1 MKFNESWLR
10 EWVNPAVSTDELAHQ
25 ITMAGLEVDDV
36 LPVAGSFTGVKVGQV
51 VECGQHPDADKL
63 RVTKVDIGAE
73 ELLDIVC
80 GASNCRQGIKVA
92 VATVGAVL
100 PGDFKIKKAKLR
112 GQPSHG
118 MLCSFTELGIDVE
131 SDGIME
137 LAFDAPIGTDFREF
151 LGLDDVTIDV
161 DLTANRADCFSVRG
175 MAREVGVLNRADIT
189 EPSSEAVVANV
200 DDVISIDVKA
210 PAACPRY
217 LGRVIKNVNVNAETP
232 LWMQEK
238 LRRCGIRSIDPV
250 VDITNFVL
258 LEQGQPMHA
267 FDLAKIDGGIVVRMA
282 EQDEKLTLL
291 DGTEA
296 KLNSDTLVVADHTKA
311 LAIAGIFGGQDS
323 GVSTESG
330 KETKDVLLECA
341 FFAPDH
347 IRGRARS
354 YGLHTDSS
362 MRFERGVDYALQAS
376 AMERATALL
385 VEICG
390 GDVAPVVTVESASD
404 LPTPNKVALRR
415 TKLDNLLGHHISDS
429 DVIEILERLGMTVET
444 LLVDGKAEGWAAV
457 APTWRFDIA
466 IEQDL
471 IEEVG
476 RIYGYDNIPNQA
488 PIAALSMND
497 HKEANLPLKRVRNL
511 LVDRGFQ
518 EAITYSFVEPEQQK
532 LIVPDVEPLI
542 LPFPISVEMSAMRLG
557 LIQGLLN
564 TVVHNQ
570 KRQQPRVRLFEYGLR
585 FIPCESAENGMRQEP
600 MLAGVISGARSEEH
614 WDIETNTVDFFDLK
628 GDLEAVLELSAND
641 NAYSFTSVSHPALHP
656 GQSAAII
663 VDAGLETEK
672 VVGVIGTVH
681 PELERKFGLNGRTVV
696 FEIEWSAIDTRVIPE
711 AVGLSKFPA
720 NRRDIAVVVDDS
732 IASDDVVSACLA
744 NGGELL
750 TGAKL
755 FDVYQGKGV
764 EEGKKSL
771 AIALSLQSVERTLE
785 DADIATSVDAIVS
798 ALSEQFGASLRD

>member
-1 MKFNESWLR
+1 MKFSESWLR
-10 EWVNPAVSTDELAHQ
+10 EWVNPAVTTDELTHQ

-36 LPVAGSFTGVKVGQV
+36 LPVAGTFNGVKVGHV

-63 RVTKVDIGAE
+63 RVTKVDVGEE

-80 GASNCRQGIKVA
+80 GAANCRQGLKVA

-137 LAFDAPIGTDFREF
+137 LAIDAPIGMDFRDF
-151 LGLDDVTIDV
+151 LALNDVTVDV
-161 DLTANRADCFSVRG
+161 DLTSNRADCFSIRG
-175 MAREVGVLNRADIT
+175 MAREVGVLNRADVT
-189 EPSSEAVVANV
+189 EPSVAPV
-200 DDVISIDVKA
+200 APSIDDTVAIEVKA

-217 LGRVIKNVNVNAETP
+217 LGRVVKNVNVQAKTP

-267 FDLAKIDGGIVVRMA
+267 FDLAKIDGGIVVRLA
-282 EQDEKLTLL
+282 EQGEKITLL
-291 DGTEA
+291 DGSEA
-296 KLNSDTLVVADHTKA
+296 ELNADTLVVADHNKA
-311 LAIAGIFGGQDS
+311 LAIAGIFGGEES
-323 GVSTESG
+323 GVTS
-330 KETKDVLLECA
+330 ETKDVLLECA

-362 MRFERGVDYALQAS
+362 MRFERGVDYALQVS

-390 GDVAPVVTVESASD
+390 GEVAPVVAVESEAE
-404 LPTPNKVALRR
+404 LPKPNKVALRR
-415 TKLDNLLGHHISDS
+415 TKLDNLLGHHIADS
-429 DVIEILERLGMTVET
+429 DVVEILERLGMTVET
-444 LLVDGKAEGWAAV
+444 TAEGWVAV

-471 IEEVG
+471 VEEVG
-476 RIYGYDNIPNQA
+476 RIYGYDNIPNQNPA
-488 PIAALSMND
+488 AALKMHD
-497 HKEANLPLKRVRNL
+497 HQEANIPLKRVRDL
-511 LVDRGFQ
+511 LVDCGYH

-532 LIVPDVEPLI
+532 LVVPGVDALI
-542 LPFPISVEMSAMRLG
+542 LPNPISAEMSAMRLG

-585 FIPCESAENGMRQEP
+585 FIPCDTAENGMRQEP
-600 MLAGVISGARSEEH
+600 MLAGVIAGTRSEEH
-614 WDIETNTVDFFDLK
+614 WNIDTNTVDFFDLK
-628 GDLEAVLELSAND
+628 GDVEAILELSAND
-641 NAYSFTSVSHPALHP
+641 KAYSFVAAKHPALHP
-656 GQSAAII
+656 GQSAAIV
-663 VDAGLETEK
+663 VDGKEI
-672 VVGVIGTVH
+672 GVIGTVH
-681 PELERKFGLNGRTVV
+681 PELERKFGLNGRTIV
-696 FEIEWSAIDTRVIPE
+696 FEIEWSAINRKVIPE
-711 AVGLSKFPA
+711 AVALSKFPA
-720 NRRDIAVVVDDS
+720 NRRDIAVVVDEAV
-732 IASDDVVSACLA
+732 ASGDIVNACLEV
-744 NGGELL
+744 GGEFLKA
-750 TGAKL
+750 AKL
-755 FDVYQGKGV
+755 FDVYVGKGV

-771 AIALSLQSVERTLE
+771 AIALTLQSNERTLE
-785 DADIATSVDAIVS
+785 DADIAGAVDAIV
-798 ALSEQFGASLRD
+798 AHVSEKFGASLRD

>member
-1 MKFNESWLR
+1 MKFSESWLR
-10 EWVNPAVSTDELAHQ
+10 EWVNPAVTTDELTHQ

-36 LPVAGSFTGVKVGQV
+36 LPVAGTFNGVKVGHV

-63 RVTKVDIGAE
+63 RVTKVDVGE
-73 ELLDIVC
+73 EALLDIVC
-80 GASNCRQGIKVA
+80 GAANCRQGLKVA

-137 LAFDAPIGTDFREF
+137 LAIDAPIGMDFRDF
-151 LGLDDVTIDV
+151 LALNDVTIDV
-161 DLTANRADCFSVRG
+161 DLTSNRADCFSIRG
-175 MAREVGVLNRADIT
+175 MAREVGVLNRADVT
-189 EPSSEAVVANV
+189 EPSVAPV
-200 DDVISIDVKA
+200 APSIDDTVAIDVKA

-217 LGRVIKNVNVNAETP
+217 LGRVVKNVNVQARTP

-267 FDLAKIDGGIVVRMA
+267 FDLAKIDGGIVVRLA
-282 EQDEKLTLL
+282 EQGEKITLL
-291 DGTEA
+291 DGSEA
-296 KLNSDTLVVADHTKA
+296 ELNADTLVVADHNKA
-311 LAIAGIFGGQDS
+311 LAIAGIFGGEES
-323 GVSTESG
+323 GVTS
-330 KETKDVLLECA
+330 ETKDVLLECA

-362 MRFERGVDYALQAS
+362 MRFERGVDYALQVN
-376 AMERATALL
+376 AMERATQLL

-390 GDVAPVVTVESASD
+390 GEVAPVVAVESEAE
-404 LPTPNKVALRR
+404 LPKPNKVALRR
-415 TKLDNLLGHHISDS
+415 TKLDNLLGHHIADS
-429 DVIEILERLGMTVET
+429 DVVEILERLGMTVET
-444 LLVDGKAEGWAAV
+444 TAEGWVAV

-471 IEEVG
+471 VEEVG
-476 RIYGYDNIPNQA
+476 RIYGYDNIPNQNPA
-488 PIAALSMND
+488 AALKMHD
-497 HKEANLPLKRVRNL
+497 HQEANIPLKRVRDL
-511 LVDRGFQ
+511 LVDRGYH

-532 LIVPDVEPLI
+532 LVVPGVDALI
-542 LPFPISVEMSAMRLG
+542 LPNPISAEMSAMRLG

-585 FIPCESAENGMRQEP
+585 FIPCDTAENGMRQEP
-600 MLAGVISGARSEEH
+600 MLAGVIAGTRSEEH
-614 WDIETNTVDFFDLK
+614 WNIDTNTVDFFDLK
-628 GDLEAVLELSAND
+628 GDVEAILELSAND
-641 NAYSFTSVSHPALHP
+641 KAYSFVAAKHPALHP
-656 GQSAAII
+656 GQSAAIV
-663 VDAGLETEK
+663 VDGKEI
-672 VVGVIGTVH
+672 GVIGTVH
-681 PELERKFGLNGRTVV
+681 PELERKFGLNGRTIV
-696 FEIEWSAIDTRVIPE
+696 FEIEWSAINRKVIPE
-711 AVGLSKFPA
+711 AVALSKFPA
-720 NRRDIAVVVDDS
+720 NRRDIAVVVDEAV
-732 IASDDVVSACLA
+732 ASGDIVNACLEV
-744 NGGELL
+744 GGEFLKA
-750 TGAKL
+750 AKL
-755 FDVYQGKGV
+755 FDVYVGKGV

-771 AIALSLQSVERTLE
+771 AIALTLQSNERTLE
-785 DADIATSVDAIVS
+785 DADIAGAVDAIV
-798 ALSEQFGASLRD
+798 AHVSEKFGASLRD

>member
-1 MKFNESWLR
+1 MKFSESWLR
-10 EWVNPAVSTDELAHQ
+10 EWVNPAITTDELTHQ

-36 LPVAGSFTGVKVGQV
+36 LPVAGTFNGVKVGHV

-63 RVTKVDIGAE
+63 RVTKVDVGEE

-80 GASNCRQGIKVA
+80 GAANCRQGLKVA

-118 MLCSFTELGIDVE
+118 MLCSFSELGIDVE

-137 LAFDAPIGTDFREF
+137 LAEDAVIGTDFREF
-151 LGLDDVTIDV
+151 LGLDDVTVDV
-161 DLTANRADCFSVRG
+161 DLTANRADCFSIRG
-175 MAREVGVLNRADIT
+175 LAREVGVLNRADVAQP
-189 EPSSEAVVANV
+189 EVAAVAETIADTV
-200 DDVISIDVKA
+200 SIEVKA

-217 LGRVIKNVNVNAETP
+217 LGRVIKNVNVQAETP

-250 VDITNFVL
+250 VDVTNYVL

-267 FDLAKIDGGIVVRMA
+267 FDLAKIEGGIVVRLA
-282 EQDEKLTLL
+282 EQGEKLTLL
-291 DGTEA
+291 DGSEA
-296 KLNSDTLVVADHTKA
+296 ELNADTLVVADHNKA
-311 LAIAGIFGGQDS
+311 LAIAGIFGGEGS
-323 GVSTESG
+323 GVTT
-330 KETKDVLLECA
+330 ETKDVLLECA

-362 MRFERGVDYALQAS
+362 MRFERGVDYALQVS
-376 AMERATALL
+376 AMERATQLL

-390 GDVAPVVTVESASD
+390 GEVAPVVAVESEAD
-404 LPTPNKVALRR
+404 LPKANQVALRR
-415 TKLDNLLGHHISDS
+415 TKLDNLLGHHIADA
-429 DVIEILERLGMTVET
+429 DVVEILERLGMTVEAN
-444 LLVDGKAEGWAAV
+444 AEGWVAV

-476 RIYGYDNIPNQA
+476 RIYGYDNIPNQH
-488 PIAALSMND
+488 PVAALKMHNQV
-497 HKEANLPLKRVRNL
+497 EAVQPLKRVRDL
-511 LVDRGFQ
+511 LVDRGYH

-532 LIVPDVEPLI
+532 LIVPGVEPLI
-542 LPFPISVEMSAMRLG
+542 LPFPISADMSAMRLG

-600 MLAGVISGARSEEH
+600 MLAGVISGTRSEEH
-614 WDIETNTVDFFDLK
+614 WDIATNTVDFFDMK
-628 GDLEAVLELSAND
+628 GDLEAVLELSSNEK
-641 NAYSFTSVSHPALHP
+641 AYSFVAAKHPALHP
-656 GQSAAII
+656 GQSAAIML
-663 VDAGLETEK
+663 DGKE
-672 VVGVIGTVH
+672 VGVIGTVH

-696 FEIEWSAIDTRVIPE
+696 FEIEWNAINSKVIPE
-711 AVGLSKFPA
+711 AVALSKFPA
-720 NRRDIAVVVDDS
+720 NRRDIAVVVDEAV
-732 IASDDVVSACLA
+732 ASGDIVNACLA
-744 NGGELL
+744 QGGEFLKA
-750 TGAKL
+750 AKL
-755 FDVYQGKGV
+755 FDVYVGKGV

-771 AIALSLQSVERTLE
+771 AIALTLQSLERTLE
-785 DADIATSVDAIVS
+785 DADIAGAVDAIV
-798 ALSEQFGASLRD
+798 AHIGEKFGATLRD

>member
-1 MKFNESWLR
+1 MKFSESWLR
-10 EWVNPAVSTDELAHQ
+10 EWVNPAVTTDELTHQ

-36 LPVAGSFTGVKVGQV
+36 LPVAGTFNGVKVGHV

-63 RVTKVDIGAE
+63 RVTKVDVGEE

-80 GASNCRQGIKVA
+80 GAANCRQGLKVA

-137 LAFDAPIGTDFREF
+137 LAIDAPIGMDFRDF
-151 LGLDDVTIDV
+151 LALNDVTVDV
-161 DLTANRADCFSVRG
+161 DLTSNRADCFSIRG
-175 MAREVGVLNRADIT
+175 MAREVGVLNRADVT
-189 EPSSEAVVANV
+189 EPSVAPV
-200 DDVISIDVKA
+200 APSIDDTVAIEVKA

-217 LGRVIKNVNVNAETP
+217 LGRVVKNVNVQAKTP

-267 FDLAKIDGGIVVRMA
+267 FDLAKIDGGIVVRLA
-282 EQDEKLTLL
+282 EQGEKITLL
-291 DGTEA
+291 DGSEA
-296 KLNSDTLVVADHTKA
+296 ELNADTLVVADHNKA
-311 LAIAGIFGGQDS
+311 LAIAGIFGGEES
-323 GVSTESG
+323 GVTS
-330 KETKDVLLECA
+330 ETKDVLLECA

-390 GDVAPVVTVESASD
+390 GEVAPVVAVESEVE
-404 LPTPNKVALRR
+404 LPKPNKVALRR
-415 TKLDNLLGHHISDS
+415 TKLDNLLGHHIADS
-429 DVIEILERLGMTVET
+429 DVVEILERLGMTVET
-444 LLVDGKAEGWAAV
+444 TAEGWVAV

-471 IEEVG
+471 VEEVG
-476 RIYGYDNIPNQA
+476 RIYGYDNIPNQNPA
-488 PIAALSMND
+488 AALKMHD
-497 HKEANLPLKRVRNL
+497 HQEANIPLKRVRDL
-511 LVDRGFQ
+511 LVDRGYH

-532 LIVPDVEPLI
+532 LVVPGVDALI
-542 LPFPISVEMSAMRLG
+542 LPNPISAEMSAMRLG

-585 FIPCESAENGMRQEP
+585 FIPCETAENGMRQEP
-600 MLAGVISGARSEEH
+600 MLAGVIAGTRSEEH
-614 WDIETNTVDFFDLK
+614 WNIDTNTVDFFDLK
-628 GDLEAVLELSAND
+628 GDVEAILELSAND
-641 NAYSFTSVSHPALHP
+641 KAYSFVAAKHLALHP
-656 GQSAAII
+656 GQSAAIV
-663 VDAGLETEK
+663 VDGKEI
-672 VVGVIGTVH
+672 GVIGTVH
-681 PELERKFGLNGRTVV
+681 PELERKFGLNGRTIV
-696 FEIEWSAIDTRVIPE
+696 FEIEWSAINRKVIPE
-711 AVGLSKFPA
+711 AVALSKFPA
-720 NRRDIAVVVDDS
+720 NRRDIAVVVDEAV
-732 IASDDVVSACLA
+732 ASGDIVNACLEV
-744 NGGELL
+744 GGEFLKA
-750 TGAKL
+750 AKL
-755 FDVYQGKGV
+755 FDVYVGKGV

-771 AIALSLQSVERTLE
+771 AIALTLQSNERTLE
-785 DADIATSVDAIVS
+785 DADIAGAVDAIV
-798 ALSEQFGASLRD
+798 AHVSEKFGASLRD

>member
-1 MKFNESWLR
+1 MKFSESWLR
-10 EWVNPAVSTDELAHQ
+10 EWVNPAVTTDELTHQ

-63 RVTKVDIGAE
+63 RVTKVDVGEE

-80 GASNCRQGIKVA
+80 GAPNCRQGLKVA

-137 LAFDAPIGTDFREF
+137 LAEDAVLGTDFREF
-151 LGLDDVTIDV
+151 LGLDDVTVDV
-161 DLTANRADCFSVRG
+161 DLTANRADCFSIRG
-175 MAREVGVLNRADIT
+175 LAREVGVLNRADVT
-189 EPSSEAVVANV
+189 EPTVEAVAA
-200 DDVISIDVKA
+200 SIEDTVSIEVKA
-210 PAACPRY
+210 SEACPRY
-217 LGRVIKNVNVNAETP
+217 LGRVVRNVNVKAETP

-250 VDITNFVL
+250 VDITNYVL

-267 FDLAKIDGGIVVRMA
+267 FDLSKIGGGIVVRMA
-282 EQDEKLTLL
+282 EQGEKLTLL
-291 DGTEA
+291 DGTEVE
-296 KLNSDTLVVADHTKA
+296 LNADTLVVADHNKP
-311 LAIAGIFGGQDS
+311 LAIAGIFGGELS
-323 GVSTESG
+323 GVMAGT
-330 KETKDVLLECA
+330 TDIMLECA

-376 AMERATALL
+376 AMERATQLI

-390 GDVAPVVTVESASD
+390 GEVAPVVTVESEAD
-404 LPTPNKVALRR
+404 LPKPNNVELRR
-415 TKLDNLLGHHISDS
+415 TKLDNLLGHHIADA
-429 DVIEILERLGMTVET
+429 DVVEILERLGLTVEKT
-444 LLVDGKAEGWAAV
+444 AEGWTAA

-476 RIYGYDNIPNQA
+476 RIYGYNNIPNQSPA
-488 PIAALSMND
+488 AALKMND
-497 HKEANLPLKRVRNL
+497 HKEANLPLKRVRDL
-511 LVDRGFQ
+511 LVDRGYH

-532 LIVPDVEPLI
+532 LIVPGVEPLI
-542 LPFPISVEMSAMRLG
+542 LPFPISADMSAMRLG

-585 FIPCESAENGMRQEP
+585 FIPCETAENGMRQEP
-600 MLAGVISGARSEEH
+600 MLAGVIAGARSEEH
-614 WDIETNTVDFFDLK
+614 WDIDTNTVDFFDLK
-628 GDLEAVLELSAND
+628 GDLEAVLELTANEV
-641 NAYSFTSVSHPALHP
+641 AFGFKPAKHPALHP
-656 GQSAAII
+656 GQTAAIV
-663 VDAGLETEK
+663 VDGKE
-672 VVGVIGTVH
+672 VGFIGTVH
-681 PELERKFGLNGRTVV
+681 PELERKFGLNGRTIV
-696 FEIEWSAIDTRVIPE
+696 FEIEWDAINTRVLPE
-711 AVGLSKFPA
+711 AAAVSKFPA
-720 NRRDIAVVVDDS
+720 NRRDIAVVVN
-732 IASDDVVSACLA
+732 DDVAAGDVVEVCRE

-750 TGAKL
+750 TGVNL
-755 FDVYQGKGV
+755 FDVYRGKGI
-764 EEGKKSL
+764 EDGQKSL
-771 AIALSLQSVERTLE
+771 AIALTLQSAERTLE
-785 DADIATSVDAIVS
+785 DADISGAVESIIAVLT
-798 ALSEQFGASLRD
+798 ERFGATLRD

>member
-1 MKFNESWLR
+1 MKFSESWLR
-10 EWVNPAVSTDELAHQ
+10 EWVSPAVTTDELTHQ

-36 LPVAGSFTGVKVGQV
+36 LPVAGEFTGVKVGQV
-51 VECGQHPDADKL
+51 VECAQHPDADKL
-63 RVTKVDIGAE
+63 RVTKVDVGEE

-137 LAFDAPIGTDFREF
+137 LAEDAVIGTDFREF
-151 LGLDDVTIDV
+151 LNLDDVTVDV
-161 DLTANRADCFSVRG
+161 DLTANRADCFSIRG
-175 MAREVGVLNRADIT
+175 LAREVGVLNRADVT
-189 EPSSEAVVANV
+189 EPMAKGVTPSIDDVVA
-200 DDVISIDVKA
+200 IDVQA

-217 LGRVIKNVNVNAETP
+217 LGRVVKNVNVQAQTP

-250 VDITNFVL
+250 VDITNYVL

-267 FDLAKIDGGIVVRMA
+267 FDLAKIDGGIVVRLA
-282 EQDEKLTLL
+282 EQGEKLTLL

-296 KLNSDTLVVADHTKA
+296 ELNADTLVVADHNKA
-311 LAIAGIFGGQDS
+311 LAIAGIFGGEGS
-323 GVSTESG
+323 GVSS
-330 KETKDVLLECA
+330 ETKDVLLECA

-376 AMERATALL
+376 AMERATELL

-390 GDVAPVVTVESASD
+390 GEVAPVVAVESATD
-404 LPTPNKVALRR
+404 LPMPNTVTLRR
-415 TKLDNLLGHHISDS
+415 TKLDNLLGHSISDA
-429 DVIEILERLGMTVET
+429 DVVEILQRLGLTVEVT
-444 LLVDGKAEGWAAV
+444 DEGWSAT

-471 IEEVG
+471 VEEVG
-476 RIYGYDNIPNQA
+476 RIYGYNNIPNQA

-511 LVDRGFQ
+511 LVDRGYH

-532 LIVPDVEPLI
+532 LVVPGIEPLV
-542 LPFPISVEMSAMRLG
+542 LPNPISADMSAMRLG

-585 FIPCESAENGMRQEP
+585 FIPEATAENGMRQEP
-600 MLAGVISGARSEEH
+600 MLAGVISGTRGEEH
-614 WDIETNTVDFFDLK
+614 WNMETATVDFFDLK
-628 GDLEAVLELSAND
+628 GDLEAILELTANGK
-641 NAYSFTSVSHPALHP
+641 AYSFTAVKHPALHP
-656 GQSAAII
+656 GQSAAVILDGEVI
-663 VDAGLETEK
+663 
-672 VVGVIGTVH
+672 GVIGTVH

-696 FEIEWSAIDTRVIPE
+696 FEIEWSAIDSRVIPE
-711 AVGLSKFPA
+711 AVSLSKFPS
-720 NRRDIAVVVDDS
+720 NRRDIALVVDDS
-732 IASDDVVSACLA
+732 VASGDIVNACRA
-744 NGGELL
+744 AGGELL
-750 TGAKL
+750 KDAKL
-755 FDVYQGKGV
+755 FDVYVGKGV

-771 AIALSLQSVERTLE
+771 AIALSLQSLERTLE
-785 DADIATSVDAIVS
+785 EADIVSAVDAIVS
-798 ALSEQFGASLRD
+798 AVGEQYGAALRD

>member
-1 MKFNESWLR
+1 MKFSESWLR
-10 EWVNPAVSTDELAHQ
+10 EWVSPAVTTDELTHQ

-36 LPVAGSFTGVKVGQV
+36 LPVAGEFTGVKVGQV
-51 VECGQHPDADKL
+51 VECAQHPDADKL
-63 RVTKVDIGAE
+63 RVTKVDVGEE

-137 LAFDAPIGTDFREF
+137 LAEDAVIGTDFREF
-151 LGLDDVTIDV
+151 LNLDDVTVDV
-161 DLTANRADCFSVRG
+161 DLTANRADCFSIRG
-175 MAREVGVLNRADIT
+175 LAREVGVLNRADVT
-189 EPSSEAVVANV
+189 EPMAKGVTPSIDDVVA
-200 DDVISIDVKA
+200 IDVQA

-217 LGRVIKNVNVNAETP
+217 LGRVVKNVNVQAQTP

-250 VDITNFVL
+250 VDITNYVL

-267 FDLAKIDGGIVVRMA
+267 FDLAKIDGGIVVRLA
-282 EQDEKLTLL
+282 AQGEKLTLL

-296 KLNSDTLVVADHTKA
+296 ELNADTLVVADHNKA
-311 LAIAGIFGGQDS
+311 LAIAGIFGGEGS
-323 GVSTESG
+323 GVSS
-330 KETKDVLLECA
+330 ETKDVLLECA

-376 AMERATALL
+376 AMERATELL

-390 GDVAPVVTVESASD
+390 GEVAPVVAVESATD
-404 LPTPNKVALRR
+404 LPTPNTVTLRR
-415 TKLDNLLGHHISDS
+415 TKLDNLLGHSISDA
-429 DVIEILERLGMTVET
+429 DVVEILQRLGLTVEVT
-444 LLVDGKAEGWAAV
+444 DEGWSAT

-471 IEEVG
+471 VEEAG
-476 RIYGYDNIPNQA
+476 RIYGYNNIPNQA

-511 LVDRGFQ
+511 LVDRGYH

-532 LIVPDVEPLI
+532 LVVPGVEPLV
-542 LPFPISVEMSAMRLG
+542 LPNPISADMSAMRLG

-585 FIPCESAENGMRQEP
+585 FIPEATAENGMRQEP
-600 MLAGVISGARSEEH
+600 MLAGVISGTRGEEH
-614 WDIETNTVDFFDLK
+614 WNMETATVDFFDLK
-628 GDLEAVLELSAND
+628 GDLEAILELTANGK
-641 NAYSFTSVSHPALHP
+641 AYSFTAVKHPALHP
-656 GQSAAII
+656 GQSAAVILDGEVI
-663 VDAGLETEK
+663 
-672 VVGVIGTVH
+672 GVIGTVH

-696 FEIEWSAIDTRVIPE
+696 FEIEWSAIDSRVIPE
-711 AVGLSKFPA
+711 AVSLSKFPS
-720 NRRDIAVVVDDS
+720 NRRDIALVVDDS
-732 IASDDVVSACLA
+732 VASGDIVNACRA
-744 NGGELL
+744 AGGELL
-750 TGAKL
+750 KDAKL
-755 FDVYQGKGV
+755 FDVYVGKGV

-771 AIALSLQSVERTLE
+771 AIALSLQSLERTLE
-785 DADIATSVDAIVS
+785 EADIVSAVDAIVS
-798 ALSEQFGASLRD
+798 AVGEQYGAALRD

>member
-1 MKFNESWLR
+1 MKFSESWLR
-10 EWVNPAVSTDELAHQ
+10 EWVNPAVTTDELTHQ

-36 LPVAGSFTGVKVGQV
+36 LPVAGTFNGVKVGHV

-63 RVTKVDIGAE
+63 RVTKVDVGE
-73 ELLDIVC
+73 EALLDIVC
-80 GASNCRQGIKVA
+80 GAANCRQGLKVA

-137 LAFDAPIGTDFREF
+137 LASDAPIGMDFRDF
-151 LGLDDVTIDV
+151 LALNDVTVDV
-161 DLTANRADCFSVRG
+161 DLTSNRADCFSIRG
-175 MAREVGVLNRADIT
+175 MAREVGVLNRADVT
-189 EPSSEAVVANV
+189 EPSVAPV
-200 DDVISIDVKA
+200 APSIDDTVAIDVKA

-217 LGRVIKNVNVNAETP
+217 LGRVVKNVNVQAKTP

-267 FDLAKIDGGIVVRMA
+267 FDLAKIDGGIVVRLA
-282 EQDEKLTLL
+282 EQGEKITLL
-291 DGTEA
+291 DGSEA
-296 KLNSDTLVVADHTKA
+296 ELNADTLVVADHNKA
-311 LAIAGIFGGQDS
+311 LAIAGIFGGEES
-323 GVSTESG
+323 GVTS
-330 KETKDVLLECA
+330 ETKDVLLECA

-362 MRFERGVDYALQAS
+362 MRFERGVDYALQVN
-376 AMERATALL
+376 AMERATQLL

-390 GDVAPVVTVESASD
+390 GEVAPVVAVESEAE
-404 LPTPNKVALRR
+404 LPKPNKVALRR
-415 TKLDNLLGHHISDS
+415 TKLDNLLGHHIADS
-429 DVIEILERLGMTVET
+429 DVVEILERLGMTVET
-444 LLVDGKAEGWAAV
+444 TAEGWVAV

-471 IEEVG
+471 VEEVG
-476 RIYGYDNIPNQA
+476 RIYGYDNIPNQN
-488 PIAALSMND
+488 PTAALKMHD
-497 HKEANLPLKRVRNL
+497 HQEANIPLKRVRDL
-511 LVDRGFQ
+511 LVDRGYH

-532 LIVPDVEPLI
+532 LVVPGVDALI
-542 LPFPISVEMSAMRLG
+542 LPNPISAEMSAMRLG

-585 FIPCESAENGMRQEP
+585 FIPCDTAENGMRQEP
-600 MLAGVISGARSEEH
+600 ILAGVIAGTRSEEH
-614 WDIETNTVDFFDLK
+614 WNIDTNTVDFFDLK
-628 GDLEAVLELSAND
+628 GDVEAILELSAND
-641 NAYSFTSVSHPALHP
+641 KAYSFVAAKHPALHP
-656 GQSAAII
+656 GQSAAIV
-663 VDAGLETEK
+663 VDGKEI
-672 VVGVIGTVH
+672 GVIGTVH
-681 PELERKFGLNGRTVV
+681 PELERKFGLNGRTIV
-696 FEIEWSAIDTRVIPE
+696 FEIEWSAINRKVIPE
-711 AVGLSKFPA
+711 AVALSKFPA
-720 NRRDIAVVVDDS
+720 NRRDIAVVVDEAV
-732 IASDDVVSACLA
+732 ASGDIVNACLEV
-744 NGGELL
+744 GGEFLKA
-750 TGAKL
+750 AKL
-755 FDVYQGKGV
+755 FDVYVGKGV

-771 AIALSLQSVERTLE
+771 AIALTLQSNERTLE
-785 DADIATSVDAIVS
+785 DADIAGAVDAIV
-798 ALSEQFGASLRD
+798 AHVSEKFGASLRD

>member
-1 MKFNESWLR
+1 MKFSESWLR
-10 EWVNPAVSTDELAHQ
+10 EWVNPAVTTDELTHQ

-36 LPVAGSFTGVKVGQV
+36 LPVAGTFNGVKVGHV

-63 RVTKVDIGAE
+63 RVTKVDVGEE

-80 GASNCRQGIKVA
+80 GAANCRQGLKVA

-137 LAFDAPIGTDFREF
+137 LAIDAPIGMDFRDF
-151 LGLDDVTIDV
+151 LALNDVTVDV
-161 DLTANRADCFSVRG
+161 DLTSNRADCFSIRG
-175 MAREVGVLNRADIT
+175 MAREVGVLNRADVT
-189 EPSSEAVVANV
+189 EPSVAPV
-200 DDVISIDVKA
+200 APSIDDTVAIEVKA

-217 LGRVIKNVNVNAETP
+217 LGRVVKNVNVQAKTP

-267 FDLAKIDGGIVVRMA
+267 FDLAKIDGGIVVRLA
-282 EQDEKLTLL
+282 EQGEKITLL
-291 DGTEA
+291 DGSEA
-296 KLNSDTLVVADHTKA
+296 ELNADTLVVADHNKA
-311 LAIAGIFGGQDS
+311 LAIAGIFGGEES
-323 GVSTESG
+323 GVTS
-330 KETKDVLLECA
+330 ETKDVLLECA

-362 MRFERGVDYALQAS
+362 MRFERGVDYALQVS

-390 GDVAPVVTVESASD
+390 GEVAPVVAVESEAE
-404 LPTPNKVALRR
+404 LPKPNKVALRR
-415 TKLDNLLGHHISDS
+415 TKLDNLLGHHIADS
-429 DVIEILERLGMTVET
+429 DVVEILERLGMTVET
-444 LLVDGKAEGWAAV
+444 TAEGWVAV

-471 IEEVG
+471 VEEVG
-476 RIYGYDNIPNQA
+476 RIYGYDNIPNQNPA
-488 PIAALSMND
+488 AALKMHD
-497 HKEANLPLKRVRNL
+497 HQEANIPLKRVRDL
-511 LVDRGFQ
+511 LVDRGYH

-532 LIVPDVEPLI
+532 LVVPGVDALI
-542 LPFPISVEMSAMRLG
+542 LPNPISAEMSAMRLG

-585 FIPCESAENGMRQEP
+585 FIPCDTADNGMRQEP
-600 MLAGVISGARSEEH
+600 MLAGVIAGTRSEEH
-614 WDIETNTVDFFDLK
+614 WNIDTNTVDFFDLK
-628 GDLEAVLELSAND
+628 GDVEAILELSAND
-641 NAYSFTSVSHPALHP
+641 KAYSFVAAKHPALHP
-656 GQSAAII
+656 GQSAAIV
-663 VDAGLETEK
+663 VDGKEI
-672 VVGVIGTVH
+672 GVIGTVH
-681 PELERKFGLNGRTVV
+681 PELERKFGLNGRTIV
-696 FEIEWSAIDTRVIPE
+696 FEIEWSAINRKVIPE
-711 AVGLSKFPA
+711 AVALSKFPA
-720 NRRDIAVVVDDS
+720 NRRDIAVVVDEAV
-732 IASDDVVSACLA
+732 ASGDIVNACLEV
-744 NGGELL
+744 GGEFLKA
-750 TGAKL
+750 AKL
-755 FDVYQGKGV
+755 FDVYVGKGV

-771 AIALSLQSVERTLE
+771 AIALTLQSNERTLE
-785 DADIATSVDAIVS
+785 DADIAGAVDAIV
-798 ALSEQFGASLRD
+798 AHVSEKFGASLRD

>member
-1 MKFNESWLR
+1 MKFSESWLR
-10 EWVNPAVSTDELAHQ
+10 EWVSPAVTTDELTHQ

-36 LPVAGSFTGVKVGQV
+36 LPVAGEFTGVKVGQV
-51 VECGQHPDADKL
+51 VECAQHPDADKL
-63 RVTKVDIGAE
+63 CVTKVDVGEE

-137 LAFDAPIGTDFREF
+137 LAEDAVIGTDFREF
-151 LGLDDVTIDV
+151 LNLDDVTVDV
-161 DLTANRADCFSVRG
+161 DLTANRADCFSIRG
-175 MAREVGVLNRADIT
+175 LAREVGVLNRADVT
-189 EPSSEAVVANV
+189 EPMAKGVTPSIDDVVA
-200 DDVISIDVKA
+200 IDVQA

-217 LGRVIKNVNVNAETP
+217 LGRVVKNVNVQAQTP

-250 VDITNFVL
+250 VDITNYVL

-267 FDLAKIDGGIVVRMA
+267 FDLAKIDGGIVVRLA
-282 EQDEKLTLL
+282 EQGEKLTLL

-296 KLNSDTLVVADHTKA
+296 ELNADTLVVADHNKA
-311 LAIAGIFGGQDS
+311 LAIAGIFGGEGS
-323 GVSTESG
+323 GVSS
-330 KETKDVLLECA
+330 ETKDVLLECA

-376 AMERATALL
+376 AMERATELL

-390 GDVAPVVTVESASD
+390 GEVAPVVAVESATD
-404 LPTPNKVALRR
+404 LPTPNTVTLRR
-415 TKLDNLLGHHISDS
+415 TKLDNLLGHSISDA
-429 DVIEILERLGMTVET
+429 DVVEILQRLGLTVEVT
-444 LLVDGKAEGWAAV
+444 DEGWSAT

-471 IEEVG
+471 VEEVG
-476 RIYGYDNIPNQA
+476 RIYGYNNIPNQA

-511 LVDRGFQ
+511 LVDRGYH

-532 LIVPDVEPLI
+532 LVVPGIDPLV
-542 LPFPISVEMSAMRLG
+542 LPNPISADMSAMRLG

-585 FIPCESAENGMRQEP
+585 FIPEATAENGMRQEP
-600 MLAGVISGARSEEH
+600 MLAGVISGTRGEEH
-614 WDIETNTVDFFDLK
+614 WNMETATVDFFDLK
-628 GDLEAVLELSAND
+628 GDLEAILELTANGK
-641 NAYSFTSVSHPALHP
+641 AYSFTAVKHPALHP
-656 GQSAAII
+656 GQSAAVILDGEVI
-663 VDAGLETEK
+663 
-672 VVGVIGTVH
+672 GVIGTVH

-696 FEIEWSAIDTRVIPE
+696 FEIEWSAIDSRVIPE
-711 AVGLSKFPA
+711 AVSLSKFPS
-720 NRRDIAVVVDDS
+720 NRRDIALVVDDS
-732 IASDDVVSACLA
+732 VASGDIVNACRA
-744 NGGELL
+744 AGGELL
-750 TGAKL
+750 KDAKL
-755 FDVYQGKGV
+755 FDVYVGKGV

-771 AIALSLQSVERTLE
+771 AIALSLQSLERTLE
-785 DADIATSVDAIVS
+785 EADIVSAVDAIVS
-798 ALSEQFGASLRD
+798 AVGEQYGAALRD

>member
-1 MKFNESWLR
+1 MKFSESWLR
-10 EWVNPAVSTDELAHQ
+10 EWVNPAVTTDELTHQ

-36 LPVAGSFTGVKVGQV
+36 LPVAGTFNGVKVGHV

-63 RVTKVDIGAE
+63 RVTKVDVGEE

-80 GASNCRQGIKVA
+80 GAANCRQGLKVA

-137 LAFDAPIGTDFREF
+137 LAIDAPIGMDFRDF
-151 LGLDDVTIDV
+151 LALNDVTVDV
-161 DLTANRADCFSVRG
+161 DLTSNRADCFSIRG
-175 MAREVGVLNRADIT
+175 MAREVGVLNRADVT
-189 EPSSEAVVANV
+189 EPSVAPV
-200 DDVISIDVKA
+200 APSIDDTVAIEVKA

-217 LGRVIKNVNVNAETP
+217 LGRVVKNVNVQAKTP

-267 FDLAKIDGGIVVRMA
+267 FDLAKIDGGIVVRLA
-282 EQDEKLTLL
+282 EQGEKITLL
-291 DGTEA
+291 DGSEA
-296 KLNSDTLVVADHTKA
+296 ELNADTLVVADHNKA
-311 LAIAGIFGGQDS
+311 LAIAGIFGGEES
-323 GVSTESG
+323 GVTS
-330 KETKDVLLECA
+330 ETKDVLLECA

-362 MRFERGVDYALQAS
+362 MRFERGVDYALQVS

-390 GDVAPVVTVESASD
+390 GEVAPVVAVESEAE
-404 LPTPNKVALRR
+404 LPKPNKVALRR
-415 TKLDNLLGHHISDS
+415 TKLDNLLGHHIADS
-429 DVIEILERLGMTVET
+429 DVVEILERLGMTVET
-444 LLVDGKAEGWAAV
+444 TAEGWVAV

-471 IEEVG
+471 VEEVG
-476 RIYGYDNIPNQA
+476 RIYGYDNIPNQNPA
-488 PIAALSMND
+488 AALKMHD
-497 HKEANLPLKRVRNL
+497 HQEANIPLKRVRDL
-511 LVDRGFQ
+511 LVDRGYH

-532 LIVPDVEPLI
+532 LVVPGVDALI
-542 LPFPISVEMSAMRLG
+542 LPNPISAEMSAMRLG

-585 FIPCESAENGMRQEP
+585 FIPCETAENGMRQEP
-600 MLAGVISGARSEEH
+600 MLAGVIAGTRSEEH
-614 WDIETNTVDFFDLK
+614 WNIDTNTVDFFDLK
-628 GDLEAVLELSAND
+628 GDVEAILELSAND
-641 NAYSFTSVSHPALHP
+641 KAYSFVAAKHPALHP
-656 GQSAAII
+656 GQSAAIV
-663 VDAGLETEK
+663 VDGKEI
-672 VVGVIGTVH
+672 GVIGTIH
-681 PELERKFGLNGRTVV
+681 PELERKFGLNGRTIV
-696 FEIEWSAIDTRVIPE
+696 FEIEWSAINRKVIPE
-711 AVGLSKFPA
+711 AVALSKFPA
-720 NRRDIAVVVDDS
+720 NRRDIAVVVDEAV
-732 IASDDVVSACLA
+732 ASGDIVNACLEV
-744 NGGELL
+744 GGEFLKA
-750 TGAKL
+750 AKL
-755 FDVYQGKGV
+755 FDVYVGKGV

-771 AIALSLQSVERTLE
+771 AIALTLQSNERTLE
-785 DADIATSVDAIVS
+785 DADIAGAVDAIV
-798 ALSEQFGASLRD
+798 AHVSEKFGASLRD

>member
-10 EWVNPAVSTDELAHQ
+10 EWVNPARSYGQINTDELTHQ

-36 LPVAGSFTGVKVGQV
+36 LPVAGSFTGVKVGKV
-51 VECGQHPDADKL
+51 VECAQHPDADKL
-63 RVTKVDIGAE
+63 RVTKVDVGEE

-80 GASNCRQGIKVA
+80 GAPNCREGLTVA

-137 LAFDAPIGTDFREF
+137 LASDAVIGTDFREF

-175 MAREVGVLNRADIT
+175 MAREVGVLNRTDVT
-189 EPSSEAVVANV
+189 EPSINV
-200 DDVISIDVKA
+200 IAPAIDDTVSIEVKA

-217 LGRVIKNVNVNAETP
+217 LGRVVKNVNAQAQTP

-238 LRRCGIRSIDPV
+238 LRRCGIRSIDPI

-267 FDLAKIDGGIVVRMA
+267 FDLSKIEGGIVVRMA

-296 KLNSDTLVVADHTKA
+296 KLNADTLVVADHNKA
-311 LAIAGIFGGQDS
+311 LAIAGIFGGEES
-323 GVSTESG
+323 GVTA
-330 KETKDVLLECA
+330 ETKDVLLECA

-376 AMERATALL
+376 AMERATELL

-390 GDVAPVVTVESASD
+390 GEVAPVVTVESEAD
-404 LPTPNKVALRR
+404 LPKPNKVALRR
-415 TKLDNLLGHHISDS
+415 IKLDNLLGHHIADS
-429 DVIEILERLGMTVET
+429 DVVEILERLGMTVET
-444 LLVDGKAEGWAAV
+444 TSLENGAEGWTAV

-488 PIAALSMND
+488 PVAALSMND
-497 HKEANLPLKRVRNL
+497 HKEADLPLKRVRNL

-532 LIVPDVEPLI
+532 LIVPGVDPLI

-600 MLAGVISGARSEEH
+600 MLAGVIAGTRSEEH
-614 WDIETNTVDFFDLK
+614 WGIETNTVDFFDLK
-628 GDLEAVLELSAND
+628 GDLEAVLELTSNEI
-641 NAYSFTSVSHPALHP
+641 AYSFEPVSHPALHP
-656 GQSAAII
+656 GQSAAIV
-663 VDAGLETEK
+663 VDGEP
-672 VVGVIGTVH
+672 VGVIGTVH
-681 PELERKFGLNGRTVV
+681 PELERKFGLNGRTIV
-696 FEIEWSAIDTRVIPE
+696 FEIEWSAINSRVIPE
-711 AVGLSKFPA
+711 AVSLSKFPA
-720 NRRDIAVVVDDS
+720 NRRDIAVVVKEDV
-732 IASDDVVSACLA
+732 ASGDIVNACLA

-755 FDVYQGKGV
+755 FDVYRGKGV
-764 EEGKKSL
+764 EEGNKSL
-771 AIALSLQSVERTLE
+771 AIALSLQSTERTLE
-785 DADIATSVDAIVS
+785 DADIAASVDAIVA
-798 ALSEQFGASLRD
+798 ALTAQFGATLRD

>member
-1 MKFNESWLR
+1 MKFRESWLR
-10 EWVNPAVSTDELAHQ
+10 EWVNPAVTTDELTHQ

-36 LPVAGSFTGVKVGQV
+36 LPVAGTFNGVKVGHV

-63 RVTKVDIGAE
+63 RVTKVDVGEE

-80 GASNCRQGIKVA
+80 GAANCRQGLKVA

-137 LAFDAPIGTDFREF
+137 LAIDAPIGMDFRDF
-151 LGLDDVTIDV
+151 LALNDVTVDV
-161 DLTANRADCFSVRG
+161 DLTSNRADCFSIRG
-175 MAREVGVLNRADIT
+175 MAREVGVLNRADVT
-189 EPSSEAVVANV
+189 EPSVAPV
-200 DDVISIDVKA
+200 APSIDDTVAIEVKA

-217 LGRVIKNVNVNAETP
+217 LGRVVKNVNVQAKTP

-267 FDLAKIDGGIVVRMA
+267 FDLAKIDGGIVVRLA
-282 EQDEKLTLL
+282 EQGEKITLL
-291 DGTEA
+291 DGSEA
-296 KLNSDTLVVADHTKA
+296 ELNADTLVVADHNKA
-311 LAIAGIFGGQDS
+311 LAIAGIFGGEES
-323 GVSTESG
+323 GVTS
-330 KETKDVLLECA
+330 ETKDVLLECA

-390 GDVAPVVTVESASD
+390 GEVAPVVAVESEAE
-404 LPTPNKVALRR
+404 LPKPNKVALRR
-415 TKLDNLLGHHISDS
+415 TKLDNLLGHHIADS
-429 DVIEILERLGMTVET
+429 DVVEILERLGMTVET
-444 LLVDGKAEGWAAV
+444 TAEGWVAV

-471 IEEVG
+471 VEEVG
-476 RIYGYDNIPNQA
+476 RIYGYDNIPNQNPA
-488 PIAALSMND
+488 AALKMHD
-497 HKEANLPLKRVRNL
+497 HQEANIPLKRVRDL
-511 LVDRGFQ
+511 LVDRGYH

-532 LIVPDVEPLI
+532 LVVPGVDALI
-542 LPFPISVEMSAMRLG
+542 LPNPISAEMSAMRLG

-585 FIPCESAENGMRQEP
+585 FIPCETAENGMRQEP
-600 MLAGVISGARSEEH
+600 MLAGVIAGTRSEEH
-614 WDIETNTVDFFDLK
+614 WNIDTNTVDFFDLK
-628 GDLEAVLELSAND
+628 GDVEAILELSAND
-641 NAYSFTSVSHPALHP
+641 KAYSFVAAKHPALHP
-656 GQSAAII
+656 GQSAAIV
-663 VDAGLETEK
+663 VDGKEI
-672 VVGVIGTVH
+672 GVIGTIH
-681 PELERKFGLNGRTVV
+681 PELERKFGLNGRTIV
-696 FEIEWSAIDTRVIPE
+696 FEIEWSAINRKVIPE
-711 AVGLSKFPA
+711 AVALSKFPA
-720 NRRDIAVVVDDS
+720 NRRDIAVVVDEAV
-732 IASDDVVSACLA
+732 ASGDIVNACLEV
-744 NGGELL
+744 GGEFLKA
-750 TGAKL
+750 AKL
-755 FDVYQGKGV
+755 FDVYVGKGV

-771 AIALSLQSVERTLE
+771 AIALTLQSNERTLE
-785 DADIATSVDAIVS
+785 DADIAGAVDAIV
-798 ALSEQFGASLRD
+798 AHVSEKFGASLRD

>member
-1 MKFNESWLR
+1 MKFSESWLR
-10 EWVNPAVSTDELAHQ
+10 EWVNPAVTTDELTHQ

-36 LPVAGSFTGVKVGQV
+36 LPVAGTFNGVKVGHV

-63 RVTKVDIGAE
+63 RVTKVDVGE
-73 ELLDIVC
+73 EALLDIVC
-80 GASNCRQGIKVA
+80 GAANCRQGLKVA

-137 LAFDAPIGTDFREF
+137 LASDAPIGMDFRDF
-151 LGLDDVTIDV
+151 LALNDVTVDV
-161 DLTANRADCFSVRG
+161 DLTSNRADCFSIRG
-175 MAREVGVLNRADIT
+175 MAREVGVLNRADVT
-189 EPSSEAVVANV
+189 EPSVAPV
-200 DDVISIDVKA
+200 APSIDDTVAIDVKA

-217 LGRVIKNVNVNAETP
+217 LGRVVKNVNVQAKTP

-267 FDLAKIDGGIVVRMA
+267 FDLAKIDGGIVVRLA
-282 EQDEKLTLL
+282 EQGEKITLL
-291 DGTEA
+291 DGSEA
-296 KLNSDTLVVADHTKA
+296 ELNADTLVVADHNKA
-311 LAIAGIFGGQDS
+311 LAIAGIFGGEES
-323 GVSTESG
+323 GVTS
-330 KETKDVLLECA
+330 ETKDVLLECA

-362 MRFERGVDYALQAS
+362 MRFERGVDYALQVN
-376 AMERATALL
+376 AMERATQLL

-390 GDVAPVVTVESASD
+390 GEVAPVVAVESEAE
-404 LPTPNKVALRR
+404 LPKPNKVALRR
-415 TKLDNLLGHHISDS
+415 TKLNNLLGHHIADS
-429 DVIEILERLGMTVET
+429 DVVEILERLGMTVET
-444 LLVDGKAEGWAAV
+444 TEEGWVAV

-471 IEEVG
+471 VEEVG
-476 RIYGYDNIPNQA
+476 RIYGYDNIPNQN
-488 PIAALSMND
+488 PTAALKMHD
-497 HKEANLPLKRVRNL
+497 HQEANIPLKRVRDL
-511 LVDRGFQ
+511 LVDRGYH

-532 LIVPDVEPLI
+532 LVVPGVDALI
-542 LPFPISVEMSAMRLG
+542 LPNPISAEMSAMRLG

-585 FIPCESAENGMRQEP
+585 FIPCDTAENGMRQEP
-600 MLAGVISGARSEEH
+600 MLAGVIAGTRSEEH
-614 WDIETNTVDFFDLK
+614 WNIDTNTVDFFDLK
-628 GDLEAVLELSAND
+628 GDVEAILELSAND
-641 NAYSFTSVSHPALHP
+641 KAYSFVAAKHPALHP
-656 GQSAAII
+656 GQSAAIV
-663 VDAGLETEK
+663 VDGKEI
-672 VVGVIGTVH
+672 GVIGTVH
-681 PELERKFGLNGRTVV
+681 PELERKFGLNGRTIV
-696 FEIEWSAIDTRVIPE
+696 FEIEWSAINRKVIPE
-711 AVGLSKFPA
+711 AVALSKFPA
-720 NRRDIAVVVDDS
+720 NRRDIAVVVDEAV
-732 IASDDVVSACLA
+732 ASGDIVNACLEV
-744 NGGELL
+744 GGEFLKA
-750 TGAKL
+750 AKP
-755 FDVYQGKGV
+755 FDVYVGKGV

-771 AIALSLQSVERTLE
+771 AIALTLQSNERTLE
-785 DADIATSVDAIVS
+785 DADIAGAVDAIV
-798 ALSEQFGASLRD
+798 AHVSEKFGASLRD

>member
-1 MKFNESWLR
+1 MKFSESWLR
-10 EWVNPAVSTDELAHQ
+10 EWVNPAVTTDELTHQ

-36 LPVAGSFTGVKVGQV
+36 LPVAGTFNGVKVGLV

-63 RVTKVDIGAE
+63 RVTKVDVGAE

-131 SDGIME
+131 SEGIME
-137 LAFDAPIGTDFREF
+137 LAEDAVIGTDFREF
-151 LGLDDVTIDV
+151 LSLDDVTVDV
-161 DLTANRADCFSVRG
+161 DLTANRADCFSIRG
-175 MAREVGVLNRADIT
+175 MAREVGVLNRADVT
-189 EPSSEAVVANV
+189 EPYVEAVAASIEDTVA
-200 DDVISIDVKA
+200 IEVKA

-217 LGRVIKNVNVNAETP
+217 LGRIVKNVNVQAETP

-267 FDLAKIDGGIVVRMA
+267 FDLAKIEGGIVVRMA
-282 EQDEKLTLL
+282 EQGEKLTLL
-291 DGTEA
+291 DGNEA
-296 KLNSDTLVVADHTKA
+296 ELNADTLVVADQNKA
-311 LAIAGIFGGQDS
+311 LAIAGIFGGEQS
-323 GVSTESG
+323 GVTS
-330 KETKDVLLECA
+330 ETKDVLLECA

-347 IRGRARS
+347 IRGRARA

-362 MRFERGVDYALQAS
+362 MRFERGVDYALQVN

-390 GDVAPVVTVESASD
+390 GEVAPVVAVESEAD
-404 LPTPNKVALRR
+404 LPKANQVALRR
-415 TKLDNLLGHHISDS
+415 TKLDNLLGHHIADA
-429 DVIEILERLGMTVET
+429 DVAEILERLGMAVEAN
-444 LLVDGKAEGWAAV
+444 AEGWVAT

-476 RIYGYDNIPNQA
+476 RIYGYDNIPNQS
-488 PIAALSMND
+488 PVAALSMHD
-497 HKEANLPLKRVRNL
+497 HKEADLPLKRVRNL
-511 LVDRGFQ
+511 LVDRGYH

-532 LIVPDVEPLI
+532 LVVPGVEPLI
-542 LPFPISVEMSAMRLG
+542 LPFPISADMSAMRLG

-600 MLAGVISGARSEEH
+600 MLAGVIAGTRGEEH
-614 WDIETNTVDFFDLK
+614 WNVETNTVDFFDLK
-628 GDLEAVLELSAND
+628 GDLEAVLELTAND
-641 NAYSFTSVSHPALHP
+641 KAYAFAALSAEAKAANPALHP
-656 GQSAAII
+656 GQSAAIV
-663 VDAGLETEK
+663 VDGKE
-672 VVGVIGTVH
+672 VGVIGTVH
-681 PELERKFGLNGRTVV
+681 PELERKFGLNGRTIV
-696 FEIEWSAIDTRVIPE
+696 FEIEWSAINTKVIPE
-711 AVGLSKFPA
+711 AVALSKFPS
-720 NRRDIAVVVDDS
+720 NRRDIAVVVDETV
-732 IASDDVVSACLA
+732 ASGDIVAACLEQ
-744 NGGELL
+744 GGEFLKD
-750 TGAKL
+750 AKL
-755 FDVYQGKGV
+755 FDVYVGKGV

-771 AIALSLQSVERTLE
+771 AIALTLQSVERTLE
-785 DADIATSVDAIVS
+785 DADIAGAVEAIVAHVS
-798 ALSEQFGASLRD
+798 DKFGASLRD

>member
-1 MKFNESWLR
+1 MKFSESWLR
-10 EWVNPAVSTDELAHQ
+10 EWVNPAVTTDELTHQ

-36 LPVAGSFTGVKVGQV
+36 LPVAGSFTGVKVGHV

-63 RVTKVDIGAE
+63 RVTKIDVGEE

-80 GASNCRQGIKVA
+80 GAPNCRQGLKVA

-137 LAFDAPIGTDFREF
+137 LAEDAVIGTDFREF
-151 LGLDDVTIDV
+151 LGLNDVTVDV
-161 DLTANRADCFSVRG
+161 DLTANRADCFSIRG
-175 MAREVGVLNRADIT
+175 MAREVGVLNRADVT
-189 EPSSEAVVANV
+189 EPAVEAVAASIEDTV
-200 DDVISIDVKA
+200 SIDVKA

-217 LGRVIKNVNVNAETP
+217 MGRVVKNVNVQAETP

-250 VDITNFVL
+250 VDITNYVL

-267 FDLAKIDGGIVVRMA
+267 FDLAKIEGGIVVRLA
-282 EQDEKLTLL
+282 EQGEKLTLL
-291 DGTEA
+291 DGSEA
-296 KLNSDTLVVADHTKA
+296 ELNADTLVVADHNKA
-311 LAIAGIFGGQDS
+311 LAIAGIFGGEDS
-323 GVSTESG
+323 GVTS
-330 KETKDVLLECA
+330 ETKDVLLECA

-362 MRFERGVDYALQAS
+362 MRFERGVDYALQVS
-376 AMERATALL
+376 AMERATQLL

-390 GDVAPVVTVESASD
+390 GEVAPVVSVESEAD
-404 LPTPNKVALRR
+404 LPKPNQVALRR
-415 TKLDNLLGHHISDS
+415 TKLDNLLGHHIADS
-429 DVIEILERLGMTVET
+429 DVVEILERLGLTVEAT
-444 LLVDGKAEGWAAV
+444 EEGWVAV

-476 RIYGYDNIPNQA
+476 RIYGYDNIPNQHPA
-488 PIAALSMND
+488 AALKMHN
-497 HKEANLPLKRVRNL
+497 HVEADLPLKRVRDL
-511 LVDRGFQ
+511 LVDRGYH

-532 LIVPDVEPLI
+532 LVVPGVEPLV
-542 LPFPISVEMSAMRLG
+542 LPNPISADMSAMRLG

-600 MLAGVISGARSEEH
+600 MLAGVIAGTRSEEH

-628 GDLEAVLELSAND
+628 GDLEAILELSANEK
-641 NAYSFTSVSHPALHP
+641 AYSFAALSPESKKANPALHP
-656 GQSAAII
+656 GQSASII
-663 VDAGLETEK
+663 VDGKE
-672 VVGVIGTVH
+672 VGVIGTVH
-681 PELERKFGLNGRTVV
+681 PELERKFGLNGRTIV
-696 FEIEWSAIDTRVIPE
+696 FEIEWSAINSKVIPE
-711 AVGLSKFPA
+711 AVQLSKFPS
-720 NRRDIAVVVDDS
+720 NRRDIALVVDDA
-732 IASDDVVSACLA
+732 IASGDIVNACLEQ
-744 NGGELL
+744 GGEFLKD
-750 TGAKL
+750 AKL
-755 FDVYQGKGV
+755 FDVYVGKGV

-771 AIALSLQSVERTLE
+771 AIALTLQSVERTLE
-785 DADIATSVDAIVS
+785 DADIAGAVDAIV
-798 ALSEQFGASLRD
+798 AHVSEKFGATLRD